1 MDIIRRIIAALNP
14 SNADPGAPL
23 ASNWL
28 YLVAAA
34 AGGLV
39 LLLCQFGVSNPL
51 IPCPEKAP
59 SVEASPT

>member
-14 SNADPGAPL
+14 GNADPGAPL
-23 ASNWL
+23 ALNWSYL
-28 YLVAAA
+28 AALVAGA
-34 AGGLV
+34 LV

-59 SVEASPT
+59 SVEVAPT